1 MEKRARILIKLIAVA
16 VLSGLFIWLVYKDE
30 TVLQLKQPEGELV
43 RAEDVELLVRELTA
57 ASTGKINEEVVDAY
71 FIKDFKEETEYV
83 SYDAYELLLDCI
95 LEKDD
100 SGETGKLR
108 ESITYKKKYRGE
120 FFLLKKDRS
129 EERRVGKEC

>member
-108 ESITYKKKYRGE
+108 ESITYKKKYRG
-120 FFLLKKDRS
+120 
-129 EERRVGKEC
+129 

>member
-120 FFLLKKDRS
+120 FFIKKRL
-129 EERRVGKEC
+129 V

>member
-120 FFLLKKDRS
+120 FFLLKKRL
-129 EERRVGKEC
+129 V